1 MRFSVKDATLALVVC
16 AIGAAAQPGCRQGDR
31 AMDSSGQR
39 CHYGIWDEL
48 DLTAAQKE
56 KLKSLRVDD
65 CAVRSKNIEAIRT
78 VREKIRNEL
87 LKSDPSESVLYGYS
101 AELGEL
107 HKQISKSQNDHFLK
121 VKQILTPEQFS
132 KLLEDD
138 RMGHHRR
145 PEKNKVGKGRTGCVS
160 PGAKCRGLKSRCP
173 VDSVDPAGI
182 DG

>member
-1 MRFSVKDATLALVVC
+1 MRLSVKVATLALVAC
-16 AIGAAAQPGCRQGDR
+16 AIGTAAKSGCSQGDR
-31 AMDSSGQR
+31 AMDSSAQR
-39 CHYGIWDEL
+39 CHYGIWEEL

-56 KLKSLRVDD
+56 KLKALRVDD
-65 CAVRSKNIEAIRT
+65 CAVRDRNMEAIRT

-138 RMGHHRR
+138 RMGHRGR
-145 PEKNKVGKGRTGCVS
+145 PEKGRDCRVRPGCSS
-160 PGAKCRGLKSRCP
+160 PNAKCRGMKSCCP
-173 VDSVDPAGI
+173 GDSVGEQGI